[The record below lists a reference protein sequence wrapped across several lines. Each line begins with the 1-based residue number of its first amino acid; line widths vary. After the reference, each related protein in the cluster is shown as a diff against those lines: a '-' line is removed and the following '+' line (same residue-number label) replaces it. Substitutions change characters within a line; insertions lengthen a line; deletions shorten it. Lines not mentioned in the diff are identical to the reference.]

1 MRSLFLSLGD
11 RAASRL
17 YCVGT
22 FRSNFR
28 RITHTKRRMGEA
40 ISSSAFIRWGGLSAM
55 VGGFAWA
62 TGWGAQWYL
71 ELDGIKGV
79 SYFLLLLGAMV
90 AIPALH
96 TLLGECYS
104 LERWF
109 ALMGCVGLALML
121 VYEVVG
127 VVTERYLP
135 GIVWIFIVGSFAATM
150 GIVFLGAICLA
161 TRVLPW
167 WCGAALVVGAPSFT
181 AFLGPGVGVAWMV
194 VGYAIFRAGEHQSER
209 NPQVL

>member
-1 MRSLFLSLGD
+1 MVAYLAGKN
-11 RAASRL
+11 A
-17 YCVGT
+17 
-22 FRSNFR
+22 
-28 RITHTKRRMGEA
+28 RMGA
-40 ISSSAFIRWGGLSAM
+40 AMSSSAFIRWGGLLAM

-62 TGWGAQWYL
+62 SGWIAQWYL
-71 ELDGIKGV
+71 ELNGIKGV

-90 AIPALH
+90 AIVALH
-96 TLLGECYS
+96 TLLGERYN

-109 ALMGCVGLALML
+109 ALIGFVGLALML

-127 VVTERYLP
+127 VVTGRYLP
-135 GIVWIFIVGSFAATM
+135 GIAWIFIVGAFAATM
-150 GIVFLGAICLA
+150 GIVFLGAISLA

-194 VGYAIFRAGEHQSER
+194 AGYAIFRAGEHRSER
-209 NPQVL
+209 HPQVL